1 MSNEYT
7 LEKANDFIQNNK
19 VKSSFYPKF
28 NFAAPIGWM
37 NDPNGVSIFN
47 DEIHLFYQHYPY
59 DSVHGKMHWGH
70 AKSQDGIEWEHLNV
84 ALAPDQPYDK
94 DGVFSGSAIEKDGK
108 LYLMYTG
115 HVVNDEGEIRE
126 TQNIAISEDGINFEK
141 SEKNPVLDEKDV
153 PAGSSIVD
161 FRDPKVFEREG
172 KYYAVI
178 GSKTEDQKGQ
188 ALLYVSKDLIE
199 WDFQSVILPHNKYLG
214 DMVECPDLL
223 FFEESDV
230 FLLSAMNY
238 TDEETGEFYP
248 HISWIIEGKVD
259 WTTFVFEVHSIKK
272 MDGGFDFYAPQT
284 SLVSK
289 NPNEYMAIAWQQAW
303 NRTLPS
309 HDLNHKWA
317 GQMTIPRLIQ
327 KQEDKIIQKP
337 YPSIENNLEIIEKI
351 ENLHLASSWNR
362 KFTEDYLEFEI
373 DSSQE
378 LKVVLSN
385 QANERLIL
393 NINGPQQK
401 ISFNRRNT
409 MKIEDQ
415 KGRLFEEIIYPI
427 PTNKSSWKIKCF
439 VDNSSMQVFINDD
452 YTLTSTFYTHE
463 PLDELSLNSENQ
475 TVLRYLKIG
484 KLKMKTEK
492 QGE

>member
-1 MSNEYT
+1 MLNEYT
-7 LEKANDFIQNNK
+7 LEKANDFIQNNN
-19 VKSSFYPKF
+19 VESSFYPKF
-28 NFAAPIGWM
+28 NFAAPIGWI

-47 DEIHLFYQHYPY
+47 HEIHLFYQYYPY

-70 AKSQDGIEWEHLNV
+70 AKSKDGYQWEDLEV

-108 LYLMYTG
+108 LYLMYSG

-141 SEKNPVLDEKDV
+141 YENNPVLDEKDV
-153 PAGSSIVD
+153 PEGSSIVD

-188 ALLYVSKDLIE
+188 ALLYVSEDLLK
-199 WDFQSVILPHNKYLG
+199 WDFQSVILPHNKFLG

-223 FFEESDV
+223 LFENKDV

-238 TDEETGEFYP
+238 TDEKTGEFYP

-259 WTTFVFEVHSIKK
+259 WTTFVFDVHSIRK

-284 SLVSK
+284 SLLSTQ
-289 NPNEYMAIAWQQAW
+289 PNEYIAIAWQQAW

-317 GQMTIPRLIQ
+317 GQMTIPRLLREQ
-327 KQEDKIIQKP
+327 DGKIIQKP
-337 YPSIENNLEIIEKI
+337 YPSIEKDLEMVEKH
-351 ENLHLASSWNR
+351 ENLHVTPSWKR
-362 KFTEDYLEFEI
+362 KFTEDYLESEI
-373 DSSQE
+373 DSSTE
-378 LKVVLSN
+378 LEIILSN
-385 QANERLIL
+385 ENNEELIL
-393 NINGPQQK
+393 NIDGPKQEV
-401 ISFNRRNT
+401 SFDRQNT
-409 MKIEDQ
+409 MKIADQ
-415 KGRLFEEIIYPI
+415 KGKPFDQINYPI
-427 PTNKSSWKIKCF
+427 PTQKKNWTIKCF
-439 VDNSSMQVFINDD
+439 VDRSSLQVFINDE
-452 YTLTSTFYTHE
+452 YTLTSTFYTKI
-463 PLDELSLNSENQ
+463 PLNELTVNSPKQ
-475 TVLRYLKIG
+475 TLVHHLKIG
-484 KLKMKTEK
+484 KLGTEN
-492 QGE
+492 